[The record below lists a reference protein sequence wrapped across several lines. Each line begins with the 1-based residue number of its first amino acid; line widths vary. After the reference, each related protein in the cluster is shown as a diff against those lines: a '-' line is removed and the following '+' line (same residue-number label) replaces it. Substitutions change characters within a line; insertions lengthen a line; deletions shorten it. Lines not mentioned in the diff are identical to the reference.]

1 MQSSPKS
8 FSELESSRP
17 APNKIA
23 SNLMLGMATAPV
35 LCLLTG
41 SQFLG
46 KLLTGLSQSSEDVFR
61 AIASRCCTFLKGVIK
76 QPLLK
81 KNFKLT

>member
-61 AIASRCCTFLKGVIK
+61 GDRL
-76 QPLLK
+76 PLLHFPQGSHK
-81 KNFKLT
+81 ATAPEEEF